1 MAKSAQA
8 AAALGDVVQ
17 ALAGRAFGDGGAVV
31 LAVSPALTPIDLS
44 QGDTFSFK
52 IRASSVFKVAN
63 PTNYGSGSQ
72 VILNVLGITTFGT
85 LVFDT
90 LYQTTGAFAT
100 FSTGKVK
107 SIAFA
112 YNALTGKFTEIW
124 RTTSK
129 SG

>member
-1 MAKSAQA
+1 MPNKQA
-8 AAALGDVVQ
+8 PAALGDVVL
-17 ALAGRAFGDGGAVV
+17 ALAGRVFGDGGTVT
-31 LAVSPALTPIDLS
+31 LAVSPALTAIDAS

-52 IRASSVFKVAN
+52 IRATSAFKIGN
-63 PTNYGSGSQ
+63 PTNYKDGT
-72 VILNVLGITTFGT
+72 VLTFNILGITTFGT
-85 LVFDT
+85 LVFDS

-107 SIAFA
+107 TIQFG
-112 YNALTGKFTEIW
+112 YNALTGKFTELL